1 MIFIEL
7 EFDKKYKYQ
16 QLCSIF
22 QLEVK
27 RGSAQRTQISKL
39 KEKYDIE
46 KDNGF
51 YIIHR
56 EYSQEEQLDNIKY
69 HKYKKLIEP
78 MLYTILSQPNK
89 DVIRMDMH
97 ELMEFLG
104 IVNKDYHYA
113 KYHPK
118 ECIEQIDKGTVA
130 GLTIFSRESEP
141 LLKRII
147 VDVLKDMQKKCLI
160 KVNMIPMFAK
170 KYINNED
177 GKLYTKVWEANKI
190 TEIPK
195 LLEAKRSVLKEFN
208 IEYWDDLQYNQ
219 FGRAKDIIAEQLGID
234 YFYYEYELIL
244 NKQGLNELITE
255 NYTEL
260 KKALNKHIQSKTKM
274 SKQGNLKFLTDNEKS
289 VYIEHFINTEKDY
302 RLRDKK

>member
-1 MIFIEL
+1 M
-7 EFDKKYKYQ
+7 
-16 QLCSIF
+16 
-22 QLEVK
+22 VK
-27 RGSAQRTQISKL
+27 LGNA
-39 KEKYDIE
+39 
-46 KDNGF
+46 F
-51 YIIHR
+51 A
-56 EYSQEEQLDNIKY
+56 
-69 HKYKKLIEP
+69 
-78 MLYTILSQPNK
+78 
-89 DVIRMDMH
+89 DVIIDNN
-97 ELMEFLG
+97 LL
-104 IVNKDYHYA
+104 KA
-113 KYHPK
+113 K

-147 VDVLKDMQKKCLI
+147 VDVLKDMQRKCLI

-195 LLEAKRSVLKEFN
+195 LLEAKRLVLKEFN

-219 FGRAKDIIAEQLGID
+219 FGKAKDIIAEQLGID

-289 VYIEHFINTEKDY
+289 VYIEHFVNTEKDY

>member
-1 MIFIEL
+1 
-7 EFDKKYKYQ
+7 
-16 QLCSIF
+16 
-22 QLEVK
+22 
-27 RGSAQRTQISKL
+27 
-39 KEKYDIE
+39 
-46 KDNGF
+46 
-51 YIIHR
+51 
-56 EYSQEEQLDNIKY
+56 
-69 HKYKKLIEP
+69 
-78 MLYTILSQPNK
+78 
-89 DVIRMDMH
+89 
-97 ELMEFLG
+97 
-104 IVNKDYHYA
+104 
-113 KYHPK
+113 
-118 ECIEQIDKGTVA
+118 
-130 GLTIFSRESEP
+130 
-141 LLKRII
+141 
-147 VDVLKDMQKKCLI
+147 
-160 KVNMIPMFAK
+160 MIPMFAK

>member
-1 MIFIEL
+1 
-7 EFDKKYKYQ
+7 
-16 QLCSIF
+16 
-22 QLEVK
+22 
-27 RGSAQRTQISKL
+27 
-39 KEKYDIE
+39 
-46 KDNGF
+46 
-51 YIIHR
+51 
-56 EYSQEEQLDNIKY
+56 
-69 HKYKKLIEP
+69 
-78 MLYTILSQPNK
+78 
-89 DVIRMDMH
+89 MDMH

-147 VDVLKDMQKKCLI
+147 VDVLKDMQRKCLI

-195 LLEAKRSVLKEFN
+195 LLEAKRLVLKEFN

>member
-1 MIFIEL
+1 
-7 EFDKKYKYQ
+7 
-16 QLCSIF
+16 
-22 QLEVK
+22 
-27 RGSAQRTQISKL
+27 
-39 KEKYDIE
+39 
-46 KDNGF
+46 
-51 YIIHR
+51 
-56 EYSQEEQLDNIKY
+56 
-69 HKYKKLIEP
+69 

-147 VDVLKDMQKKCLI
+147 VDVLKDMQRKCLI

>member
-1 MIFIEL
+1 
-7 EFDKKYKYQ
+7 
-16 QLCSIF
+16 
-22 QLEVK
+22 
-27 RGSAQRTQISKL
+27 
-39 KEKYDIE
+39 
-46 KDNGF
+46 
-51 YIIHR
+51 
-56 EYSQEEQLDNIKY
+56 
-69 HKYKKLIEP
+69 
-78 MLYTILSQPNK
+78 
-89 DVIRMDMH
+89 
-97 ELMEFLG
+97 MEFLG

-147 VDVLKDMQKKCLI
+147 VDVLKDMQRKCLI

-190 TEIPK
+190 TEIPR
-195 LLEAKRSVLKEFN
+195 LLEAKRLVLKEFN

-289 VYIEHFINTEKDY
+289 VYIEP
-302 RLRDKK
+302 LS